1 MSGDAR
7 KQRAE
12 RAQSLKALI
21 KEKGKVTLKFDKL
34 FESYRERADVV
45 CCGGIVF
52 SGIGVTVNCYE
63 RKVISICCDVD
74 PLLNKFILHLQRIS
88 RDMFEE
94 ALKDLQDDGEIIRTG
109 AHVRL
114 CT

>member
-1 MSGDAR
+1 MSTHFH
-7 KQRAE
+7 
-12 RAQSLKALI
+12 I
-21 KEKGKVTLKFDKL
+21 F
-34 FESYRERADVV
+34 
-45 CCGGIVF
+45 
-52 SGIGVTVNCYE
+52 
-63 RKVISICCDVD
+63 
-74 PLLNKFILHLQRIS
+74 FILLLQRIS